1 MDNTGFTE
9 GLFGIDVVPD
19 GETEATHVSSMV
31 VAPELSLTVNDAT
44 KRATVG
50 LSVVSGRPRQLP
62 NVRACAIG
70 ALSDYGV
77 AGTPAV
83 DGVAI
88 SDGERVLFPYQPVAS
103 ERGIYR
109 RSGSLYVKD
118 VDVING
124 TGHTV
129 FVESGARFGGTLFV
143 LRAANVWR
151 EFRGPDYYAAV
162 PIIGQPIE
170 VWDADSGI
178 ETDGVYITRW
188 VGLNGTSAC
197 PISRTQAIE
206 TSFFS
211 GGRNA
216 VSFNGTSDGM
226 RAWLG
231 ALRRTNDHVSIYLQL
246 VSNGNDST
254 WKQLCE
260 LSIDGAATTKRLE
273 ILHPATINYLQC
285 GGGTDSNTLTVTSGW
300 AQGTELV
307 IGAARAADTR
317 LELFRNGVSIGSQ
330 GDTTSG
336 MPSTASDLII
346 GHSAFASNGAF
357 FNGWVRRVAVY
368 NVAHDD
374 TEAAAIDAAWRGY

>member
-1 MDNTGFTE
+1 MDNTGFTRE
-9 GLFGIDVVPD
+9 LFGIDVVPD
-19 GETEATHVSSMV
+19 GETEATHVSSAV
-31 VAPELSLTVNDAT
+31 VTPELSLTVNDST
-44 KRATVG
+44 NRATIG
-50 LSVVSGRPRQLP
+50 LSGVSGRPRQLP
-62 NVRACAIG
+62 NVRFCATG
-70 ALSDYGV
+70 TLSANGDGLSW
-77 AGTPAV
+77 PASGMV
-83 DGVAI
+83 VGD
-88 SDGERVLFPYQPVAS
+88 RVLVPYQTTAS
-103 ERGIYR
+103 ERGIYYYAS
-109 RSGSLYVKD
+109 SGLLLRAT
-118 VDVING
+118 DVING
-124 TGHTV
+124 LGHVV
-129 FVESGARFGGTLFV
+129 FVEEGARFGGKLFV

-178 ETDGVYITRW
+178 ETDGIHITQW
-188 VGLNGTSAC
+188 MGLNGTPAC

-206 TSFFS
+206 TTFFS

-273 ILHPATINYLQC
+273 ILHPATTDYLQC
-285 GGGTDSNTLTVTSGW
+285 GGGTDTNTLTVTSGW

-346 GHSAFASNGAF
+346 GHSAYTSNSAF
-357 FNGWVRRVAVY
+357 FNGWIRRVAVY

-374 TEAAAIDAAWRGY
+374 AEAAAIDAAWRGY